1 MQNRWDGP
9 SIRSARYAR
18 GWSQKILARKLK
30 ASCKDLGM
38 EIPELTSVV
47 TTISNWENGRN
58 NPSDEYQMLLIAALG
73 ERPIPV
79 LESKAYKELLV
90 LPDVESSTTAGRL
103 QAELELA
110 FSLES
115 RDLEQLVSA
124 TEELRL
130 LDRHGNMPKTIAT
143 MERHI
148 NSLERFFN
156 ASVEPLARLSLA
168 GTLADAE
175 AIAGWAA
182 LDRGLALDSWN
193 HLGAAM
199 NAALFA
205 ENRSLVAFAS
215 AQRAYVLID
224 LRQFDSAQNLVAAVL
239 QKCRRNV
246 PSELAAWLYGAQ
258 AEAAAAN
265 GNVDLC
271 KKSLDLGRAR
281 LSYRSSSDE
290 CPYVVL
296 DELHFERWAGSC
308 LAKLG
313 DREAIDSLERVR
325 DEMHPDFARALGG
338 VLVDLTQAYVV
349 QREIDAAARVFSAAC
364 HVTGGVGSIRQ
375 INRLREL
382 RKEWPSRLI
391 L

>member
-1 MQNRWDGP
+1 MQNKWDGP
-9 SIRSARYAR
+9 SIKSARYAR
-18 GWSQKILARKLK
+18 GWGQKGLALKLRV
-30 ASCKDLGM
+30 SSKDFGM
-38 EIPELTSVV
+38 DIPELSAVV
-47 TTISNWENGRN
+47 MTISNWESGRN
-58 NPSDEYQMLLIAALG
+58 NPSDEYQMLLIAVLG

-79 LESKAYKELLV
+79 LESEAYEKLLV
-90 LPDVESSTTAGRL
+90 LPDVESLANSGVL
-103 QAELELA
+103 LAELEQA
-110 FSLES
+110 FSLEPY
-115 RDLEQLVSA
+115 DLDQLVGA

-130 LDRHGNMPKTIAT
+130 LDRRGNMPDTIAT

-148 NSLERFFN
+148 NSLERLFN
-156 ASVEPLARLSLA
+156 ASAKPLACLSLA
-168 GTLADAE
+168 GTLADAA

-182 LDRGLALDSWN
+182 LDRGQPRNSWRQF
-193 HLGAAM
+193 GVAM
-199 NAALFA
+199 NAALFVG
-205 ENRSLVAFAS
+205 NRSLGAFAS

-224 LRQFDSAQNLVAAVL
+224 QGKFDWAQELVADVL
-239 QKCRRNV
+239 QRDGRYV

-258 AEAAAAN
+258 AEAAAVN

-271 KKSLDLGRAR
+271 KRSLDLGRAR

-313 DREAIDSLERVR
+313 DREAIGSLERVR

-349 QREIDAAARVFSAAC
+349 QREIDAAVNVFASAC

-375 INRLREL
+375 LNRLRKL
-382 RKEWPSRLI
+382 REQWPSHT
-391 L
+391 